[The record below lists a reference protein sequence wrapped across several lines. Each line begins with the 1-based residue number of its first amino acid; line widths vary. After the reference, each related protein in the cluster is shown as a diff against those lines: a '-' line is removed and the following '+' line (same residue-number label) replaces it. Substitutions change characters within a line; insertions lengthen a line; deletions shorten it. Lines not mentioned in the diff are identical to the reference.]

1 MPTRERRPADL
12 VLQGGGVKGIA
23 LAGAAEVLL
32 RDYEFRRVA
41 GTSAGAI
48 LASLIA
54 AGYTGDEVR
63 DAMRSLPYAD
73 VPDSA
78 APAVPLLSP
87 LASLVMSEGLY
98 RGDVIETWVRD
109 RLAEKG
115 VHTFA
120 DLPLDDDG
128 ADPRLKRADHAF
140 RLVVTA
146 TDITRGRGLRLPW
159 DYWEAF
165 GLEPGEQ
172 SVAAA
177 VRMSL
182 SIPLFFVPRTL
193 TDVRTGQSS
202 TIVDGGVMANFPVE
216 LYDREDGLPPRWPTF
231 GVGVIPDLPGGDRT
245 LLPFPGLPAQLP
257 GALGLLESTVA
268 TAITGHD
275 QTYLSKPRNA
285 ARVTRIDTGTV
296 GVVEFGIDQHRRDEL
311 VVNGISAATTFL
323 ESWDWDDYL
332 ARFYPAQP

>member
-1 MPTRERRPADL
+1 MTTTERLPADL

-32 RDYEFRRVA
+32 RDYEFRRVG

-54 AGYTGDEVR
+54 AGFTADEVR
-63 DAMRSLPYAD
+63 DAMETLPYAD

-87 LASLVMSEGLY
+87 LASLVTAEGLY
-98 RGDVIETWVRD
+98 RGDLIETWIRTQ
-109 RLAEKG
+109 LAKKG

-120 DLPLDDDG
+120 DLPLADDG
-128 ADPRLKRADHAF
+128 ADPRLEREDHAF

-159 DYWEAF
+159 DYREAF
-165 GLEPGEQ
+165 GLDPREQ

-177 VRMSL
+177 VRMSM
-182 SIPLFFVPRTL
+182 SIPLFFVPHTL
-193 TDVRTGQSS
+193 TDTRTGQTSK
-202 TIVDGGVMANFPVE
+202 IVDGGVMANFPVE
-216 LYDREDGLPPRWPTF
+216 LFDRQDGERPRWPTF
-231 GVGVIPDLPGGDRT
+231 GVGVIPDLPAGDRT
-245 LLPFPGLPAQLP
+245 LFPFPGLPAQVP
-257 GALGLLESTVA
+257 NPLGVLEATVA

-275 QTYLSKPRNA
+275 QTYLGKPRNK
-285 ARVTRIDTGTV
+285 ARVTRIDTSCV
-296 GVVEFGIDQHRRDEL
+296 GVVEFGVDQQRRDEL
-311 VVNGISAATTFL
+311 VANGVDAATTFL
-323 ESWDWDDYL
+323 ASWDWDEYL
-332 ARFYPAQP
+332 ARFYPRT